1 MMGRMMAFIVV
12 VVCTAQ
18 VVLLRAQERT
28 QEPTLDIA
36 NPRFAY
42 HKIDD
47 GYLRLDLRSGEVA
60 TCRPHPGGW
69 TCTLAAEE
77 RTALE
82 SEIARLQRDNA
93 LLKNALA
100 RARPAA
106 AFAAGRQHRPRGS
119 AGAAA
124 PNASAEAAPPRP
136 PAPIPPPQ
144 ADAREPRIE
153 RAMAMMERWWRRLV
167 ELAVTI
173 QRDLQ
178 GKDWG
183 DLFHPVLPRF
193 QRTPI

>member
-28 QEPTLDIA
+28 EQPPLDTS

-60 TCRPHPGGW
+60 TCRPHSGGW
-69 TCTLAAEE
+69 TCALAAEE

-82 SEIARLQRDNA
+82 NEIARLQRDNA
-93 LLKNALA
+93 LLKNMLLEHGVAL
-100 RARPAA
+100 P
-106 AFAAGRQHRPRGS
+106 S
-119 AGAAA
+119 APSADTAVPPVAVA
-124 PNASAEAAPPRP
+124 PEAAPPRP
-136 PAPIPPPQ
+136 PGSIPPPQ
-144 ADAREPRIE
+144 ADAGEHRQAEIDRVI
-153 RAMAMMERWWRRLV
+153 ATMEHWWRRVV
-167 ELAVTI
+167 ELVATI

-178 GKDWG
+178 GKD
-183 DLFHPVLPRF
+183 
-193 QRTPI
+193 

>member
-28 QEPTLDIA
+28 DQPALDTS

-60 TCRPHPGGW
+60 TCRPNASGW

-82 SEIARLQRDNA
+82 NEIARLQRDNA
-93 LLKNALA
+93 LLKNALLE
-100 RARPAA
+100 
-106 AFAAGRQHRPRGS
+106 RGLALPSSPGKDS
-119 AGAAA
+119 A
-124 PNASAEAAPPRP
+124 PPTSEAAPPRP
-136 PAPIPPPQ
+136 PAPIPAPQ
-144 ADAREPRIE
+144 ADAGEHRQAEVDRVI
-153 RAMAMMERWWRRLV
+153 ATVERWWRRVV
-167 ELAVTI
+167 ELVATI

-178 GKDWG
+178 GKD
-183 DLFHPVLPRF
+183 
-193 QRTPI
+193 

>member
-28 QEPTLDIA
+28 QEATPDS

-60 TCRPHPGGW
+60 TCRSHPGGW

-77 RTALE
+77 RAALE
-82 SEIARLQRDNA
+82 NEIARLQRDNA
-93 LLKNALA
+93 ALKNALLERGLPLPSQPGDA
-100 RARPAA
+100 TTPPAA
-106 AFAAGRQHRPRGS
+106 STDPAVPPVAALP
-119 AGAAA
+119 
-124 PNASAEAAPPRP
+124 PAEAAPPRP

-144 ADAREPRIE
+144 ADAREPQID
-153 RAMAMMERWWRRLV
+153 RAIAMMERWWRRLV

-173 QRDLQ
+173 QHDLQ
-178 GKDWG
+178 GKD
-183 DLFHPVLPRF
+183 
-193 QRTPI
+193 

>member
-28 QEPTLDIA
+28 QEPTLDTT

-60 TCRPHPGGW
+60 TCRQHPGGW

-82 SEIARLQRDNA
+82 NEIARLQRDNA
-93 LLKNALA
+93 LLKNALLEHGVA
-100 RARPAA
+100 LPSPPS
-106 AFAAGRQHRPRGS
+106 AAGVPPV
-119 AGAAA
+119 AAA
-124 PNASAEAAPPRP
+124 PTPEGTPPRP
-136 PAPIPPPQ
+136 PAPIPPQ
-144 ADAREPRIE
+144 ADAGEHRQAEVE
-153 RAMAMMERWWRRLV
+153 RVISMMERWWRRLV
-167 ELAVTI
+167 ELAATI

-178 GKDWG
+178 GKD
-183 DLFHPVLPRF
+183 
-193 QRTPI
+193 

>member
-28 QEPTLDIA
+28 EQPALDTS

-82 SEIARLQRDNA
+82 NEIARLQRDNA
-93 LLKNALA
+93 LLKQALLEHGL
-100 RARPAA
+100 PLPTSGNEAA
-106 AFAAGRQHRPRGS
+106 VPPV
-119 AGAAA
+119 AAA
-124 PNASAEAAPPRP
+124 PTSPAEAAPPRP

-144 ADAREPRIE
+144 ADAREPQIE
-153 RAMAMMERWWRRLV
+153 RAIAMMERLWRRIV
-167 ELAVTI
+167 DLAATI

-178 GKDWG
+178 GKD
-183 DLFHPVLPRF
+183 
-193 QRTPI
+193 

>member
-1 MMGRMMAFIVV
+1 MGRLMAFIVV

-28 QEPTLDIA
+28 EQPALDTS

-82 SEIARLQRDNA
+82 NEIARLQRDNA
-93 LLKNALA
+93 LLKQALLEHGL
-100 RARPAA
+100 PLPTPGNEAA
-106 AFAAGRQHRPRGS
+106 AGPATTP
-119 AGAAA
+119 
-124 PNASAEAAPPRP
+124 EAAPPRP

-144 ADAREPRIE
+144 ADAREPQIE
-153 RAMAMMERWWRRLV
+153 HVIATMERLWRRIV
-167 ELAVTI
+167 DLAATI

-178 GKDWG
+178 GKD
-183 DLFHPVLPRF
+183 
-193 QRTPI
+193 

>member
-93 LLKNALA
+93 LLKNALLEHGLPLPSPPGA
-100 RARPAA
+100 STGPAV
-106 AFAAGRQHRPRGS
+106 PPV
-119 AGAAA
+119 AAA

-144 ADAREPRIE
+144 ADAREPQIE
-153 RAMAMMERWWRRLV
+153 RAMAMMERWWRRLM

-178 GKDWG
+178 GKD
-183 DLFHPVLPRF
+183 
-193 QRTPI
+193 

>member
-1 MMGRMMAFIVV
+1 MMSRMMAFIVV

-93 LLKNALA
+93 LLKNALLEHSLPLPTPGNETA
-100 RARPAA
+100 RAPA
-106 AFAAGRQHRPRGS
+106 GS
-119 AGAAA
+119 TDPGV
-124 PNASAEAAPPRP
+124 PPVAEATPPRP
-136 PAPIPPPQ
+136 PAPIPPQ
-144 ADAREPRIE
+144 ADAREPQIE
-153 RAMAMMERWWRRLV
+153 RAIAMMERWWRRVV
-167 ELAVTI
+167 ELAATI
-173 QRDLQ
+173 QHDLQ
-178 GKDWG
+178 GKD
-183 DLFHPVLPRF
+183 
-193 QRTPI
+193 

>member
-28 QEPTLDIA
+28 QEPTLDVA

-42 HKIDD
+42 HKVDD

-93 LLKNALA
+93 LLKNALLEHGLPL
-100 RARPAA
+100 PAPGNEA
-106 AFAAGRQHRPRGS
+106 SGTGPAVAP
-119 AGAAA
+119 GAAA
-124 PNASAEAAPPRP
+124 PSLEAAPPRP
-136 PAPIPPPQ
+136 PAPIPPQ
-144 ADAREPRIE
+144 ADAREPQVE
-153 RAMAMMERWWRRLV
+153 RVIASMERLWRRLV
-167 ELAVTI
+167 ELVATI
-173 QRDLQ
+173 QHDLQ
-178 GKDWG
+178 GKD
-183 DLFHPVLPRF
+183 
-193 QRTPI
+193 

>member
-1 MMGRMMAFIVV
+1 MGRLMAFIVV

-28 QEPTLDIA
+28 DQPALDTS

-60 TCRPHPGGW
+60 TCRPNPSGW

-82 SEIARLQRDNA
+82 NEIARLQRDNA
-93 LLKNALA
+93 RLKNALLEHGLA
-100 RARPAA
+100 LPSPPSTDPAA
-106 AFAAGRQHRPRGS
+106 PTS
-119 AGAAA
+119 
-124 PNASAEAAPPRP
+124 EAAPPRP
-136 PAPIPPPQ
+136 PAPIPSPQ
-144 ADAREPRIE
+144 ADAGEHRQAEIDRVI
-153 RAMAMMERWWRRLV
+153 ATMERWWRRVV
-167 ELAVTI
+167 ELAATI

-178 GKDWG
+178 GKD
-183 DLFHPVLPRF
+183 
-193 QRTPI
+193 

>member
-28 QEPTLDIA
+28 QEPALDLA

-60 TCRPHPGGW
+60 TCRQHPGGW

-93 LLKNALA
+93 VLKNALLEHGL
-100 RARPAA
+100 PL
-106 AFAAGRQHRPRGS
+106 PS
-119 AGAAA
+119 ASGASTDPVVPPVAAA
-124 PNASAEAAPPRP
+124 PNAPTEAAPPRP

-144 ADAREPRIE
+144 ADAREPQIE
-153 RAMAMMERWWRRLV
+153 RAIAMMERWWRRIV
-167 ELAVTI
+167 ELAATI
-173 QRDLQ
+173 QHDLQ
-178 GKDWG
+178 GKD
-183 DLFHPVLPRF
+183 
-193 QRTPI
+193 

>member
-28 QEPTLDIA
+28 QEPTLDTS

-60 TCRPHPGGW
+60 TCRSHPGGW

-82 SEIARLQRDNA
+82 NEIARLQRDNA
-93 LLKNALA
+93 ILKNALLERGMPSGADTAAPRPMRHRRLA
-100 RARPAA
+100 RGRRRPTAASTGSAA
-106 AFAAGRQHRPRGS
+106 AIVSTSRS
-119 AGAAA
+119 
-124 PNASAEAAPPRP
+124 
-136 PAPIPPPQ
+136 
-144 ADAREPRIE
+144 
-153 RAMAMMERWWRRLV
+153 RWWRRR
-167 ELAVTI
+167 AGR
-173 QRDLQ
+173 RD
-178 GKDWG
+178 
-183 DLFHPVLPRF
+183 PA
-193 QRTPI
+193 

>member
-82 SEIARLQRDNA
+82 NEIARLQRDNA
-93 LLKNALA
+93 LLKNALLE
-100 RARPAA
+100 RGLPLPLPSEVTTPPAA
-106 AFAAGRQHRPRGS
+106 S
-119 AGAAA
+119 T
-124 PNASAEAAPPRP
+124 EAAPPRP
-136 PAPIPPPQ
+136 PASIPPPQ
-144 ADAREPRIE
+144 AGAREPGEIDRVV
-153 RAMAMMERWWRRLV
+153 ATMERWWRRVV
-167 ELAVTI
+167 ELVATI
-173 QRDLQ
+173 QHDLQ
-178 GKDWG
+178 GKD
-183 DLFHPVLPRF
+183 
-193 QRTPI
+193 

>member
-18 VVLLRAQERT
+18 VGLLRAQGNIQESIPERT
-28 QEPTLDIA
+28 QEPALDLA

-60 TCRPHPGGW
+60 TCRQQPDGW

-82 SEIARLQRDNA
+82 NEIARLQRDNA
-93 LLKNALA
+93 RLKNALLEHGLPLPSSSSEA
-100 RARPAA
+100 TTPPGASTAIP
-106 AFAAGRQHRPRGS
+106 PV
-119 AGAAA
+119 AAA
-124 PNASAEAAPPRP
+124 PTQEAAPPRP

-144 ADAREPRIE
+144 ADAGEHRQAEIDRVIST
-153 RAMAMMERWWRRLV
+153 MERLWRRVV
-167 ELAVTI
+167 ELVATI

-178 GKDWG
+178 GKD
-183 DLFHPVLPRF
+183 
-193 QRTPI
+193 

>member
-18 VVLLRAQERT
+18 VVLLRAQERVA
-28 QEPTLDIA
+28 EPALDIT

-60 TCRPHPGGW
+60 TCRSHSGGW

-82 SEIARLQRDNA
+82 NEIARLQRDNA
-93 LLKNALA
+93 VLKNALLEHGLA
-100 RARPAA
+100 LPSPPSADSAA
-106 AFAAGRQHRPRGS
+106 STP
-119 AGAAA
+119 
-124 PNASAEAAPPRP
+124 EAAPPRP

-144 ADAREPRIE
+144 ADAGEHRQAEVDRIIST
-153 RAMAMMERWWRRLV
+153 MERLWRRVV
-167 ELAVTI
+167 ELVATI

-178 GKDWG
+178 GKD
-183 DLFHPVLPRF
+183 
-193 QRTPI
+193 